1 MERVTSRSNM
11 EAIPLKTH
19 RSGICDQPAECRRV
33 ASPFPATQGRF
44 ISRGV
49 IASVVTMIILLIIL
63 VAVLGALLGKAG
75 PRGTKSLEGQ
85 ENKGK

>member
-1 MERVTSRSNM
+1 MESR
-11 EAIPLKTH
+11 PLKTH
-19 RSGICDQPAECRRV
+19 QSGMCDQPAECPRV
-33 ASPFPATQGRF
+33 ASPFYATRGRF

-75 PRGTKSLEGQ
+75 PRGTMSLEGQ